1 MSFFCGSLGYT
12 RPNSPKVTC
21 KIRNTNLREKKT
33 LLRTGDSGET
43 DGFWPSL
50 TSMSK
55 EEMQKILK
63 ALPSEELVQLAKEL
77 DLMAHMGDA
86 PWRFMS
92 CFCCDF
98 VEQDEGR

>member
-1 MSFFCGSLGYT
+1 MSFFCGSFGYT
-12 RPNSPKVTC
+12 RPNSPNVIC
-21 KIRNTNLREKKT
+21 KMGGTNLGEKT

-55 EEMQKILK
+55 EEIRKILE
-63 ALPSEELVQLAKEL
+63 ALPWEELVQLAKEL
-77 DLMAHMGDA
+77 DLMAHMADA
-86 PWRFMS
+86 SWRFMS

>member
-1 MSFFCGSLGYT
+1 
-12 RPNSPKVTC
+12 
-21 KIRNTNLREKKT
+21 
-33 LLRTGDSGET
+33 
-43 DGFWPSL
+43 
-50 TSMSK
+50 MSK
-55 EEMQKILK
+55 EEMQKILE

-86 PWRFMS
+86 PWRFVS

>member
-1 MSFFCGSLGYT
+1 
-12 RPNSPKVTC
+12 
-21 KIRNTNLREKKT
+21 
-33 LLRTGDSGET
+33 
-43 DGFWPSL
+43 
-50 TSMSK
+50 MSK
-55 EEMQKILK
+55 EEIRKILK